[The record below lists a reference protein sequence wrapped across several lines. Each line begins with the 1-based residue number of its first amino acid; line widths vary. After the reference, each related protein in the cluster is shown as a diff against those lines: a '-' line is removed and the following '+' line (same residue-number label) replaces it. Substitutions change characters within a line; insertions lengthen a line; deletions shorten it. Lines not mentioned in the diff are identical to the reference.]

1 VTRGRLL
8 PLIAALICLA
18 VPRPAAG
25 QDAWQDDREDF
36 LERRKVLM
44 IGLAGWAA
52 LSIGAGTALMIADP
66 PGAPRTA
73 AKRAE
78 RRGFAGIALAYGV
91 INAALAA
98 STLATLP
105 SFRRS
110 IDSPQELQ
118 AQRRRSADTFV
129 ANVGLDMIYVLVGAG
144 LATRG
149 PSPVARGVGVGFVVQ
164 GAPLVAFD
172 ILGSELYRR

>member
-1 VTRGRLL
+1 LSLWVVLL
-8 PLIAALICLA
+8 CVA
-18 VPRPAAG
+18 VPRLAQAEE
-25 QDAWQDDREDF
+25 AWLEERESF
-36 LERRKVLM
+36 LERRKLLM

-52 LSIGAGTALMIADP
+52 ASIGAGTALMFVDP
-66 PGAPRTA
+66 PGAARDPA
-73 AKRAE
+73 SRAE
-78 RRGFAGIALAYGV
+78 RRGFAAISLVYGV

-98 STLATLP
+98 STLATIP
-105 SFRRS
+105 SLRS
-110 IDSPQELQ
+110 SLDSAEDVH
-118 AQRRRSADTFV
+118 AQRRRSADTFT

-144 LATRG
+144 LATRA